1 MLLKLNGLDFQF
13 IMTQRINMATYTK
26 HQRQDKSDRLAFCVV
41 CEFGKIAPTYLR
53 QAAREARRILDN
65 TKASHRNDTKQCK
78 RHALYKGVRKPQ
90 SNCRGCWS
98 VYNGKHE
105 TDKK

>member
-1 MLLKLNGLDFQF
+1 
-13 IMTQRINMATYTK
+13 MATYTK
-26 HQRQDKSDRLAFCVV
+26 RQRQDKSDRLAFCVV
-41 CEFGKIAPTYLR
+41 CELGKTAPTYLR
-53 QAAREARRILDN
+53 QAAREAKRILDN
-65 TKASHRNDTKQCK
+65 TKANHRNDVKQCSPVGLQERQCK

-98 VYNGKHE
+98 VYNALHE